1 MLASQAVASII
12 VTHHDD
18 TSRSRES
25 ETLDPMQNDIH
36 HPAMG
41 QRRFGSVN
49 WLGLWTLIVR
59 EVRRFLNVWSQTV
72 LAPVMTSILFMVVFT
87 VAFGSRRSEI
97 QGLPF
102 EQFLAPGILMMV
114 VIQNAFAN
122 TSSSLMISKIQGNI
136 VDTLMPPL
144 SPGEILTGYV
154 VGGVVRGS
162 ACALTVMIVIFP
174 WAGVWPVNPLWM
186 AWFALAGSV
195 MMALL
200 GLMAAIHAQRFD
212 QMSAITNFVITPLSF
227 LSGTFYSITA
237 LPDTFQAVS
246 RANPFF
252 YLIDGF
258 RYGALGVSDS
268 SPWVGFAITLAVCA
282 VLWTVCWR
290 WLATGYR
297 LKP

>member
-1 MLASQAVASII
+1 MNQSPQPIRQS
-12 VTHHDD
+12 
-18 TSRSRES
+18 
-25 ETLDPMQNDIH
+25 TLH
-36 HPAMG
+36 AMG
-41 QRRFGSVN
+41 QRRFGRIN
-49 WLGLWTLIVR
+49 WLGLYTLIER
-59 EVRRFLNVWSQTV
+59 EVRRFFNVWSQTI
-72 LAPVMTSILFMVVFT
+72 LAPVATSVLFMVVFT
-87 VAFGSRRSEI
+87 VAFGSRRGEI
-97 QGLPF
+97 NGLPF

-144 SPGEILTGYV
+144 SPAEILVGYIAGGIV
-154 VGGVVRGS
+154 RGVV
-162 ACALTVMIVIFP
+162 CAVAVMLVIFP
-174 WAGVWPVNPLWM
+174 WAGIWPQQPLVM
-186 AWFALAGSV
+186 IWFALNGSV

-237 LPDTFQAVS
+237 LPPAFQAVS
-246 RANPFF
+246 QINPFF

-258 RYGALGVSDS
+258 RLGAIGTGDS
-268 SPWVGFAITLAVCA
+268 TLVAGLIITLAINVA
-282 VLWTVCWR
+282 LWIIALH
-290 WLATGYR
+290 WLRTGYK

>member
-1 MLASQAVASII
+1 M
-12 VTHHDD
+12 H
-18 TSRSRES
+18 
-25 ETLDPMQNDIH
+25 NDIH

-41 QRRFGSVN
+41 QRRFGKVN
-49 WLGLWTLIVR
+49 WLGLWTLISR
-59 EVRRFLNVWSQTV
+59 EVRRFLSVWTQTV
-72 LAPVMTSILFMVVFT
+72 LAPVMTSVLFMVVFT
-87 VAFGSRRSEI
+87 VAFGSRRGEV

-122 TSSSLMISKIQGNI
+122 TSSSLMIAKIQGNI

-144 SPGEILTGYV
+144 SPGEMLAGYI
-154 VGGVVRGS
+154 VGGVVRGA
-162 ACALTVMIVIFP
+162 ACAVIVMLVIFP

-186 AWFALAGSV
+186 LWFVLTGSI

-237 LPDTFQAVS
+237 LPDGFQAIS

-258 RYGALGVSDS
+258 RFGALGVSDS
-268 SPWVGFAITLAVCA
+268 SPWIGFAVTTIVIT
-282 VLWTVCWR
+282 VLWTVLWR
-290 WLATGYR
+290 WLSTGYR

>member
-1 MLASQAVASII
+1 M
-12 VTHHDD
+12 
-18 TSRSRES
+18 TSTDENSVRAPVR
-25 ETLDPMQNDIH
+25 
-36 HPAMG
+36 AMG
-41 QRRFGSVN
+41 QRRFGRVN
-49 WLGLWTLIVR
+49 WLGLQTLISR
-59 EVRRFLNVWSQTV
+59 EVRRFLSVWSQTV
-72 LAPVMTSILFMVVFT
+72 LAPVATSVLFMVVFT
-87 VAFGSRRSEI
+87 VAFGSRRGEVH
-97 QGLPF
+97 GMPF

-144 SPGEILTGYV
+144 SPGEILVGYIS
-154 VGGVVRGS
+154 GGIVRGL
-162 ACALTVMIVIFP
+162 ACAAAVIVVIFP
-174 WAGVWPVNPLWM
+174 WAGIWPQSPLIM
-186 AWFALAGSV
+186 LWFALMGSV

-237 LPDTFQAVS
+237 LPVAFQTVS
-246 RANPFF
+246 LVNPFF

-258 RYGALGVSDS
+258 RYGAIGVGDS
-268 SPWVGFAITLAVCA
+268 SPLVGAILALAINA
-282 VLWTVCWR
+282 VLWTVAWR
-290 WLATGYR
+290 WLATGYK